1 MGIKTMSKMRVVM
14 FALAIGSALVAALLA
29 KGVIGRKPEVQV
41 TEVNVVKTTDVLVV
55 AKDVLMGEKFLNGT
69 LAWKSWPTDNVVP
82 TMITKDVKPDAIKEF
97 TDARAR
103 IAIYQGET
111 VMDRKVLLPGK
122 GGFMSSILPKGM
134 RAISVA
140 ISSRSSAGG
149 FILPDDRVDLIL
161 TSKAGQGGS
170 TINKAVNSETV
181 ITNVRVLA
189 VNQVYNPKGEADTV
203 TVDKGENATIEV
215 TPHQAEV
222 IEMVESSGEL
232 SLALRSI
239 AENDGKKIEEIK
251 PKLAEKFEIGE
262 AGKPASTDTLYLRYG
277 VETYA
282 SSAK

>member
-1 MGIKTMSKMRVVM
+1 MSKMRVVM
-14 FALAIGSALVAALLA
+14 FALAIGSAVVAALLA
-29 KGVIGRKPEVQV
+29 KGVIGKKPDVQV
-41 TEVNVVKTTDVLVV
+41 TEVAVVKTTDVLVV
-55 AKDVLMGEKFLNGT
+55 AKDVLMGEKFVNGT

-82 TMITKDVKPDAIKEF
+82 TMITKEAKPEAIKEY

-103 IAIYQGET
+103 LAIYQGET

-122 GGFMSSILPKGM
+122 GGFMSSVLPKGM

-161 TSKAGQGGS
+161 TRKAGQSGNG
-170 TINKAVNSETV
+170 NANAVTSETV
-181 ITNVRVLA
+181 ISNVRVLA
-189 VNQVYNPKGEADTV
+189 VNQFYQPKGEADTV

-239 AENDGKKIEEIK
+239 VENDGKKIEETM
-251 PKLAEKFEIGE
+251 PKLSEKFELGDT
-262 AGKPASTDTLYLRYG
+262 GKRVSTDTLYLRYG

>member
-1 MGIKTMSKMRVVM
+1 M

-29 KGVIGRKPEVQV
+29 KGVIGKKPEVQV

-82 TMITKDVKPDAIKEF
+82 TMITKDVKPDAINEF

-161 TSKAGQGGS
+161 TRKAGQSGNMN
-170 TINKAVNSETV
+170 NKAVSSETV

-189 VNQVYNPKGEADTV
+189 VNQVYHPKGEADTV

-239 AENDGKKIEEIK
+239 AENDGKKIEEIL
-251 PKLAEKFEIGE
+251 PKLSEKFEVGE
-262 AGKPASTDTLYLRYG
+262 TGKQTSTDTMYLRYG

>member
-1 MGIKTMSKMRVVM
+1 MSKMRVVM
-14 FALAIGSALVAALLA
+14 FGLAIGSAIVAALLA
-29 KGVIGRKPEVQV
+29 QGVIGRKPDVKV
-41 TEVNVVKTTDVLVV
+41 TEAPVIKTVDVLVV
-55 AKDVLMGEKFLNGT
+55 AKDVLMGDKFANGT
-69 LAWKSWPTDNVVP
+69 LAWKSWPIDNVVP
-82 TMITKDVKPDAIKEF
+82 TMITKDAKPEAIKEY

-161 TSKAGQGGS
+161 TRKGANGNG
-170 TINKAVNSETV
+170 TAVSSETV

-189 VNQVYNPKGEADTV
+189 VNQIYNPKGEADTV

-222 IEMVESSGEL
+222 VEMVESSGEL
-232 SLALRSI
+232 ALALRSI
-239 AENDGKKIEEIK
+239 AENDGKKIEENI
-251 PKLAEKFEIGE
+251 PQLAEKFEIG
-262 AGKPASTDTLYLRYG
+262 AGKKQANTDTLYLRYG
-277 VETYA
+277 VQTYA
-282 SSAK
+282 STAK

>member
-1 MGIKTMSKMRVVM
+1 MSKMRVVM
-14 FALAIGSALVAALLA
+14 FALAIGSAIVAALLA

-41 TEVNVVKTTDVLVV
+41 TEVAVVKTSDVLVV

-69 LAWKSWPTDNVVP
+69 LAWKSWPADNVVP
-82 TMITKDVKPDAIKEF
+82 TMITKDAKPEAIKEYS
-97 TDARAR
+97 DARAR

-134 RAISVA
+134 RAISVS

-161 TSKAGQGGS
+161 TPRGGSNANSKA
-170 TINKAVNSETV
+170 VRSEIV
-181 ITNVRVLA
+181 LSNVRVLA
-189 VNQVYNPKGEADTV
+189 VNQVYQPKGEADTV

-222 IEMVESSGEL
+222 VEMLGASGDL

-239 AENDGKKIEEIK
+239 AENDGKKLEEIM
-251 PKLAEKFEIGE
+251 PKLAEKFELGQG
-262 AGKPASTDTLYLRYG
+262 GKQINTDTLYLRYG
-277 VETYA
+277 TETFE

>member
-1 MGIKTMSKMRVVM
+1 MSKMRVIM
-14 FALAIGSALVAALLA
+14 FALAIGSAVAAALLA
-29 KGVIGRKPEVQV
+29 KGFIGKKQDDKIV
-41 TEVNVVKTTDVLVV
+41 EVNTIKTSEVLVA
-55 AKDVLMGEKFLNGT
+55 AKDVLMGEKFANGT
-69 LAWKSWPTDNVVP
+69 LAWKSWPTDNLVP
-82 TMITKDVKPDAIKEF
+82 TMITKEAKPDAIKDY

-103 IAIYQGET
+103 LAIYQGET

-161 TSKAGQGGS
+161 TRKAGQGGNS
-170 TINKAVNSETV
+170 NTKAVSSETV
-181 ITNVRVLA
+181 LSNVRVLA
-189 VNQVYNPKGEADTV
+189 VNQVYHPKGEADTV
-203 TVDKGENATIEV
+203 TVEKGETATIEV

-239 AENDGKKIEEIK
+239 AENDGKKLEEIV
-251 PKLAEKFEIGE
+251 PQLSEKFELGDS
-262 AGKPASTDTLYLRYG
+262 GKRMNTDTLFLRYG

>member
-1 MGIKTMSKMRVVM
+1 MSKMRLVM
-14 FALAIGSALVAALLA
+14 FVLAIGSAIVAALLA
-29 KGVIGRKPEVQV
+29 KGVIGRKPEVQI
-41 TEVNVVKTTDVLVV
+41 TEVTTVKTTDVLVV
-55 AKDVLMGEKFLNGT
+55 AKDVMMGDKFANGT

-82 TMITKDVKPDAIKEF
+82 TMITKDVKPEAIKEY

-111 VMDRKVLLPGK
+111 VMDKKVLLPGK

-140 ISSRSSAGG
+140 ISSTSSAGG
-149 FILPDDRVDLIL
+149 FILPDDRVDVIL
-161 TSKAGQGGS
+161 TRKAGQGGS
-170 TINKAVNSETV
+170 TNTTAVSSETV

-189 VNQVYNPKGEADTV
+189 VNQVYQPKGEADTV

-239 AENDGKKIEEIK
+239 AENDGKKIEEIM
-251 PKLAEKFEIGE
+251 PKLSEKFEVG
-262 AGKPASTDTLYLRYG
+262 AGGKQVNTDTLYLRYG
-277 VETYA
+277 AETYA

>member
-1 MGIKTMSKMRVVM
+1 MSKMRVVM

-41 TEVNVVKTTDVLVV
+41 TEVNVIKTTDVLVV

-69 LAWKSWPTDNVVP
+69 LAWKSWPTDNIVP
-82 TMITKDVKPDAIKEF
+82 TMITKDTKPEAIKEY

-161 TSKAGQGGS
+161 TSKGGQSGN
-170 TINKAVNSETV
+170 TTNKAVSSETV

-239 AENDGKKIEEIK
+239 AENDGKKIEEIM
-251 PKLAEKFEIGE
+251 PKLAEKFEIGNT
-262 AGKPASTDTLYLRYG
+262 GKSASTDTMYLRYG
-277 VETYA
+277 IETYA
-282 SSAK
+282 STAK